1 MHRIADGVFHLPLM
15 PRDGVNAYV
24 IGDVLVDAG
33 YKGHGKKIPARLSGH
48 AITAHAITHAHPD
61 HVGGSKA
68 VCEALGVAFWAPK
81 GDAAAVE
88 RGRTVGPSGRRKALV
103 EKGGGFPAINV
114 DRRLQEGDDVA
125 GFRVLDVP
133 GHSPGHAAFFRESD
147 RVLVLGDVWF
157 NMNVLTTI
165 PGLREP
171 LWLPT
176 VDPEEN
182 RRSMRKLADLEPSI
196 ACFGH
201 GPVLHDAAPK
211 LRAFVGK
218 LEKR

>member
-1 MHRIADGVFHLPLM
+1 MNRIADDVFHLPLM

-33 YKGHGKKIPARLSGH
+33 YPMHGKKLPGKLGGH
-48 AITAHAITHAHPD
+48 AISAHTITHAHPD

-68 VCEALGVAFWAPK
+68 VCDALGVPFWAPK
-81 GDAAAVE
+81 GDAAAAE
-88 RGRTVGPSGRRKALV
+88 RGRTVGPPGRRGRLV
-103 EKGGGFPAINV
+103 EKAGGFPAVEV
-114 DRRLQEGDDVA
+114 DRRLGEGDEVA

-133 GHSPGHAAFFRESD
+133 GHSPGHIAFFRESD
-147 RVLVLGDVWF
+147 RVLVAGDVWF

-165 PGLREP
+165 PGLRDP

-176 VDPEEN
+176 IDPEEN
-182 RRSMRKLADLEPSI
+182 HRSMRKLAALEPSI

-201 GPVLHDAAPK
+201 GPVVHDAAPK
-211 LRAFVGK
+211 LRAYVEK
-218 LEKR
+218 L

>member
-1 MHRIADGVFHLPLM
+1 MNRIADGVFHLPLM

-33 YKGHGKKIPARLSGH
+33 YRLHGKKILAELSGH
-48 AITAHAITHAHPD
+48 AISGHAITHAHPD
-61 HVGGSKA
+61 HAGGSKA
-68 VCEALGVAFWAPK
+68 VCDALSIPFWAPK
-81 GDAAAVE
+81 GDAASAE
-88 RGRTVGPSGRRKALV
+88 RGQSVAPEGRAKRLV
-103 EKGGGFPAINV
+103 ELSGGFPAIRV
-114 DRRLQEGDDVA
+114 DRRLEEGDEIA

-147 RVLVLGDVWF
+147 RVLIAGDVFF

-171 LWLPT
+171 LKLPT

-182 RRSMRKLADLEPSI
+182 RRSMRKLAELEPSI

-201 GPVLHDAAPK
+201 GPVVHDAAPK
-211 LRAFVGK
+211 LRAFVAK
-218 LEKR
+218 LEER